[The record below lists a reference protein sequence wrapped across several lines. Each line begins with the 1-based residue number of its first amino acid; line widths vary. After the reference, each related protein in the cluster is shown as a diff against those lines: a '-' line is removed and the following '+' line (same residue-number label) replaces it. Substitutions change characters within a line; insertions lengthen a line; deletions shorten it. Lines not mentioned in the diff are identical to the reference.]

1 VLKLAPDGGD
11 DRRVH
16 LREATAFATLSW
28 QRSPRYSLQLTAGGI
43 FDGSATASGAA
54 AGDVGGGGAISL
66 GWSWLPV
73 YESEEGR
80 PFLQVSASL
89 GMSTTTAVSDDGT
102 RARLTS
108 GDLRL
113 GVLVGKTFFDKLS
126 VYAAGRLFGGPVYWK
141 LSGADVT
148 GGDAHHFALGAGAIL
163 RLPAHLD
170 AFVEAMGLGEQS
182 VSLGAGVAF

>member
-11 DRRVH
+11 NRRVH

-43 FDGSATASGAA
+43 FDGSATASGAG

-66 GWSWLPV
+66 GWSWLPI

-89 GMSTTTAVSDDGT
+89 GVSTTTAVSDVGA
-102 RARLTS
+102 RERLTS

-126 VYAAGRLFGGPVYWK
+126 VYAAGRLFGGPVWWK
-141 LSGADVT
+141 LAGEDVA

-163 RLPAHLD
+163 RLPEHLD
-170 AFVEAMGLGEQS
+170 LFAEGMGLGEQS